1 MSNELNQYS
10 CHRIYV
16 FKFQNDMSIFVL
28 HIIIPGV
35 YAFNTR
41 GVRKWII
48 GEKGLILIQEYQVK
62 SLRQF
67 WP

>member
-10 CHRIYV
+10 CHRIYM
-16 FKFQNDMSIFVL
+16 FNFQKDMIIFML
-28 HIIIPGV
+28 YETIPGV

-48 GEKGLILIQEYQVK
+48 NEKGLLLIQEYQVK
-62 SLRQF
+62 SLR
-67 WP
+67 

>member
-10 CHRIYV
+10 CHRIYI
-16 FKFQNDMSIFVL
+16 FNLQNDMSIFVL
-28 HIIIPGV
+28 HDTTPVV

-48 GEKGLILIQEYQVK
+48 DEKGLILIER
-62 SLRQF
+62 SE
-67 WP
+67 

>member
-16 FKFQNDMSIFVL
+16 FKFQNDMTIFVL
-28 HIIIPGV
+28 LNTIPGV

-48 GEKGLILIQEYQVK
+48 NEKV
-62 SLRQF
+62 
-67 WP
+67 